1 MSATAARRRWYRLPK
16 AAKASWGVLGL
27 TWLLWFMSA
36 NDRELMYRVQPE
48 IVREWHLSSSTYGF
62 YVSMF
67 FLAYALVALPAGIYA
82 DRVGRGWRR
91 KISQSWYMV
100 VLTTSS
106 ILVGVRVTGG
116 QLWQFI
122 TWRTLGL
129 GAAGGAEVTNVALCS
144 EYWPA
149 EDRGFALGLHH
160 TGYPFGA
167 LTGGFATAG
176 LLAGFGAG
184 NWRLAFLIT
193 PLIGYPLIVAL
204 WAYANPKTW
213 ASVDAF
219 AREHGLTSPADESAV
234 LTPKWRQQLSAT
246 RAALANRNVLLTVLC
261 AFLINF
267 ALTLGQF
274 DLPFYVNSVKH
285 NSLSITALLGAVP
298 YITGW
303 LGQLVWGTVSDHIGR
318 RRTLMLLSGWYA
330 VAMVLLVLAGSNLS
344 VILALLFWGLALN
357 AVFPVYYAM
366 IADHS
371 PGATGSAMG
380 LLLMLVFLGSV
391 PANWLGGVMITALG
405 GYSSAS
411 GYYLGF
417 AVGAAASLVAL
428 VLQGLGTRDTVASH
442 TVRPGRMTAVEG
454 G

>member
-1 MSATAARRRWYRLPK
+1 M
-16 AAKASWGVLGL
+16 LGL

-48 IVREWHLSSSTYGF
+48 IVKEWHLSSGTYGF

-91 KISQSWYMV
+91 RISQSWYML
-100 VLTTSS
+100 VLTTTS
-106 ILVGVRVTGG
+106 ILTGVRATGS

-167 LTGGFATAG
+167 LVGGFATAG
-176 LLAGFGAG
+176 LLSEFGAG
-184 NWRLAFLIT
+184 DWRLAFLIT
-193 PLIGYPLIVAL
+193 PLIGFPLIVGL
-204 WAYANPKTW
+204 WAFATPKSW

-219 AREHGLTSPADESAV
+219 AKQHGLTSPADESDVVKPTWTA
-234 LTPKWRQQLSAT
+234 QLKAT
-246 RAALANRNVLLTVLC
+246 HTALSNRNILLTVIA

-267 ALTLGQF
+267 ALTIGQF

-285 NSLSITALLGAVP
+285 DNVSVTALLGAVP

-303 LGQLVWGTVSDHIGR
+303 IGQLLWGTVSDYIGR
-318 RRTLMLLSGWYA
+318 KRTLMILSGWYV
-330 VAMVLLVLAGSNLS
+330 VAMLLLVPTGSNLS

-371 PGATGSAMG
+371 PDAAGSAMG
-380 LLLMLVFLGSV
+380 LLLMMVFLGSV
-391 PANWLGGVMITALG
+391 PANWIGGSLIGAMG
-405 GYSSAS
+405 GYGSAS
-411 GYYLGF
+411 GYYVGF
-417 AVGAAASLVAL
+417 GIGAAASLIAFL
-428 VLQGLGTRDTVASH
+428 VQWLGTRDAPSLVGAI
-442 TVRPGRMTAVEG
+442 PGNKSNGVVSA
-454 G
+454 